1 MRALI
6 LMIGMCGSLCA
17 ANLTVIV
24 GDGKDGALNLEQLS
38 LYRLFDSIESIRALK
53 SDVGEDRVIFRS
65 LPEGAY
71 SVVGWSKKSI
81 WAASPEIDK
90 TVLMEDADIVVDLRN
105 VQKSDLRPTIISFS
119 KSAFKELGKFWQTDE
134 FVPCRIQR
142 IEGIM
147 APSFGFR
154 WVMLKKTDNNTLEG
168 EMPMAQGDFTLTIPY
183 PTGTEAYP
191 PPKVPSN
198 QLSQPLFSFPFSVEP
213 TWKCSCGL
221 DSISIDIV
229 RSSNRDQGT
238 KK

>member
-1 MRALI
+1 MRVLI
-6 LMIGMCGSLCA
+6 LIIGMCGSLCA

-24 GDGKDGALNLEQLS
+24 GDDEDAALNIQQLS
-38 LYRLFDSIESIRALK
+38 LIRLFDSIKSVQALK
-53 SDVGEDRVIFRS
+53 SDIGEDRVIFRS

-71 SVVGWSKKSI
+71 SVVVWSTKSM

-90 TVLMEDADIVVDLRN
+90 TILMEGADIVVDLRN
-105 VQKSDLRPTIISFS
+105 VQKPDSRPVIISFS
-119 KSAFKELGKFWQTDE
+119 KLAFKELGKFWQTDD

-154 WVMLKKTDNNTLEG
+154 WVMLRKTNNNTLEG
-168 EMPMAQGDFTLTIPY
+168 EVPIAPGDFTLTIPY
-183 PTGTEAYP
+183 RTGTEAYP
-191 PPKVPSN
+191 PLKVPPC
-198 QLSQPLFSFPFSVEP
+198 QLRQPLFSFPFSVEP
-213 TWKCSCGL
+213 TWKFRCGL

-229 RSSNRDQGT
+229 RSSNRDQGA